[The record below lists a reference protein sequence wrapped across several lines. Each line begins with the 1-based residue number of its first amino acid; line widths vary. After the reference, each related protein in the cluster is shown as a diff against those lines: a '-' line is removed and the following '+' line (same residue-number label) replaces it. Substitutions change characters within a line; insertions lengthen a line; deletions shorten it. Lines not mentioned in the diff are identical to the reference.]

1 MSENNMN
8 LPQPP
13 ESMVQALKANLEV
26 YPVDFNPLDY
36 LTLVTQEADS
46 TPLFI
51 LPVSIKR
58 LWFYAFCRKNGN
70 SGQIL
75 PDCDIRYDM
84 PAVDGRPA
92 GYALARCAVI
102 IDGVTV
108 ATAQVGQHFYLDKVV
123 DMDSVVQYATGLA
136 QSKALTNAGFGVVST
151 SGLDDPGLLPIPAG
165 IPQQSGNEP
174 VMNTVP
180 AAAPYGPGAPV
191 APAVSANPADPEAR
205 KQAAKAV
212 KWMGNGQYQGKTLGE
227 ILATSPRGIIY
238 AVERL
243 GDSPLREAA
252 KVLYPDACKAVGQP
266 CKI

>member
-26 YPVDFNPLDY
+26 YPVDFNPADY
-36 LTLVTQEADS
+36 LELVRQETDN
-46 TPLFI
+46 TPLYI

-58 LWFYAFCRKNGN
+58 LWFYAFCRKNGI

-102 IDGVTV
+102 MNSVTV
-108 ATAQVGQHFYLDKVV
+108 ATAQVGQHFYMDKVI

-151 SGLDDPGLLPIPAG
+151 SGIDDPGLLPIPAG
-165 IPQQSGNEP
+165 IPQYNGNAP
-174 VMNTVP
+174 DADTVPP
-180 AAAPYGPGAPV
+180 AAAYAPSVPVPPAAPV
-191 APAVSANPADPEAR
+191 NMADPEAR

-212 KWMGNGQYQGKTLGE
+212 KWTGTGHYQGKTLGE

-252 KVLYPDACKAVGQP
+252 KILYPDACKAVGQP